1 MPSTWSRS
9 IGAFA
14 WTSTL
19 CRWTT
24 AKTFELLSTGET
36 MGVFQLEGSGM
47 RRYVKELK
55 PTEVRDLAAMVALF
69 RPGPMANIPAYI
81 RRKHGEEPVTYLH
94 DSLEPALR
102 DTYGI
107 FVYQEDIMTAAIAMA
122 DYTGPEADNLCYAIR
137 KKKEDVLRQHEAKF
151 KAGAKKKGIPPH
163 IVDKVFHEFEPFA
176 RYGFNK
182 AHATCYGL
190 IAYQTAYLKANYP
203 IEFMTAVMNGFRER
217 AEKVA
222 AVIAEC
228 RRLGIEV
235 RPPDVQK
242 SSALFTVETDAS
254 GAPEAI
260 RFGLAAIKN
269 VGEGAIEA
277 IVAVR
282 DGGEEPGPFRSLAD
296 LCQRVDLRTVNKRV
310 MESLIKANAVASLG
324 TAGAL
329 LAALDV
335 ALENGQRHQRDVAAG
350 QSTLF
355 DLFAV
360 PDGRIGPVPGWRGGD
375 SASGAAALGEGAHRS
390 LPVGAPVGRHRGR
403 AAGLR
408 DRLHRRAGG
417 GGRPGQGHARRD
429 PDLVAPGGDP
439 RGLDHARGDARGPPG
454 IGRGRRLPEGLRA
467 DRHLLGR

>member
-1 MPSTWSRS
+1 MPSTWCETHR
-9 IGAFA
+9 AVE
-14 WTSTL
+14 L
-19 CRWTT
+19 DVDKLPLDD
-24 AKTFELLSTGET
+24 AKTFELLGHGDT

-94 DSLEPALR
+94 ESLEPALR

-163 IVDKVFHEFEPFA
+163 IVDKVFAEFEPFA

-203 IEFMTAVMNGFRER
+203 IEFMTAVLNGFRER

-242 SSALFTVETDAS
+242 SHALFTVETDAS

-269 VGEGAIEA
+269 VGEGAVDA
-277 IVAVR
+277 IVEVR
-282 DGGEEPGPFRSLAD
+282 DAGRGARPVRLARRLLPPRRPRTRS
-296 LCQRVDLRTVNKRV
+296 T
-310 MESLIKANAVASLG
+310 
-324 TAGAL
+324 GAWSSRSSRPTPWPRS
-329 LAALDV
+329 ARRARCWRPWTRPWRM
-335 ALENGQRHQRDVAAG
+335 AQRHQRDVAAG

-355 DLFAV
+355 DLFAL
-360 PDGRIGPVPGWRGGD
+360 PAGGGRIRLPRRRRGD
-375 SASGAAALGEGAHRS
+375 SAAASGCA
-390 LPVGAPVGRHRGR
+390 
-403 AAGLR
+403 
-408 DRLHRRAGG
+408 
-417 GGRPGQGHARRD
+417 
-429 PDLVAPGGDP
+429 
-439 RGLDHARGDARGPPG
+439 
-454 IGRGRRLPEGLRA
+454 GRRSSSASTCRSTRWATSTASCPTT
-467 DRHLLGR
+467 